1 MKNKWLINIILLVMV
16 LSISLFLFL
25 KPTKIKQ
32 TKQFS
37 ISTFNLSDF
46 DSIKIDFPSRASVI
60 FKKSTESWDMIEPVK
75 GRADQFSVQK
85 IISIVATSSSE
96 KLPSNDLAKYGLDKP
111 TMKLKLIHKG
121 QEEEFIFGTY
131 NSVTEDQY
139 LLYKE
144 NVYLISGSYS
154 EAAATQPIEL
164 IDKLPLTKS
173 EEIKYFDFSRLEQWQ
188 SKRLKVT
195 RNNNEWS
202 ANEGSQ
208 FKQNEMAE
216 WFDMTWVKNPA
227 KSVEKSSI
235 DLRVPYKSFDIHTID
250 GKKITFLRL
259 QESPETK
266 LYRVDEGLL
275 YNFGSDIGFT
285 MMNPPI
291 EHSKK

>member
-1 MKNKWLINIILLVMV
+1 MV

-235 DLRVPYKSFDIHTID
+235 DLRIPYKSFDIHTID

>member
-60 FKKSTESWDMIEPVK
+60 LKKSSESWDMIEPIK

>member
-1 MKNKWLINIILLVMV
+1 MKNRWLINIILLVMV

-37 ISTFNLSDF
+37 ISAFNLSDF

-235 DLRVPYKSFDIHTID
+235 DLRIPYKSFDIHTID
-250 GKKITFLRL
+250 GKKITFLRV

-275 YNFGSDIGFT
+275 YHFGSDIGFT

>member
-216 WFDMTWVKNPA
+216 WFDMTWVKNPS

>member
-1 MKNKWLINIILLVMV
+1 MKNRWLINIILLVMV

-60 FKKSTESWDMIEPVK
+60 LKKSSESWDMIEPVK

-111 TMKLKLIHKG
+111 TMKLKLVHKG

-164 IDKLPLTKS
+164 LDKLPLTKS

>member
-1 MKNKWLINIILLVMV
+1 MKNRWLINIILLVMV

-25 KPTKIKQ
+25 KPSKIKQ

-46 DSIKIDFPSRASVI
+46 DSIKVDFPSRASVI
-60 FKKSTESWDMIEPVK
+60 FKKSTESWDMVEPIK

-111 TMKLKLIHKG
+111 TMNLKLIHKG
-121 QEEEFIFGTY
+121 VEEEFIFGTY

-139 LLYKE
+139 LLYKD

-154 EAAATQPIEL
+154 ESASTQPIEL
-164 IDKLPLTKS
+164 IDKSPLSKS
-173 EEIKYFDFSRLEQWQ
+173 EQIKDFDFSRLEQWK
-188 SKRLKVT
+188 SKKLKVT

-202 ANEGSQ
+202 ANEGNRI
-208 FKQNEMAE
+208 KQSDMAE

-227 KSVEKSSI
+227 KSVEKFAI
-235 DLRVPYKSFDIHTID
+235 DLRIPYKSFDIHTTD
-250 GKKITFLRL
+250 GKKITFLRV
-259 QESPETK
+259 QESPETQ

-275 YNFGSDIGFT
+275 YHFGSDIGFT
-285 MMNPPI
+285 MLNPPV
-291 EHSKK
+291 EHSNK

>member
-46 DSIKIDFPSRASVI
+46 DSIKVDFPSKASVI
-60 FKKSTESWDMIEPVK
+60 LKKSSESWDMIEPVK

>member
-1 MKNKWLINIILLVMV
+1 MKNRWLINIILLVIV

-25 KPTKIKQ
+25 KPSEIKQ
-32 TKQFS
+32 KKQFA
-37 ISTFNLSDF
+37 ISAFNLSDF
-46 DSIKIDFPSRASVI
+46 DSIKVDFPSRASVI
-60 FKKSTESWDMIEPVK
+60 LKKGIESWEMLEPIK

-111 TMKLKLIHKG
+111 TVKLKLIHKDL
-121 QEEEFIFGTY
+121 EEEFIFGTY

-195 RNNNEWS
+195 LNNNEWS

-208 FKQNEMAE
+208 LKQNEMVE

-235 DLRVPYKSFDIHTID
+235 DSRIPHKSFDIHTID
-250 GKKITFLRL
+250 GKKITFLRV

-275 YNFGSDIGFT
+275 YHFGSDIGFT

>member
-1 MKNKWLINIILLVMV
+1 MV

-60 FKKSTESWDMIEPVK
+60 FKKSAESWDMIEPVK

-121 QEEEFIFGTY
+121 QEEEFIFGTH

>member
-60 FKKSTESWDMIEPVK
+60 LKKSSESWDMIEPVK

-188 SKRLKVT
+188 SKKLKVT

>member
-1 MKNKWLINIILLVMV
+1 MV

-46 DSIKIDFPSRASVI
+46 DSIKVDFPSKASVI
-60 FKKSTESWDMIEPVK
+60 LKKSSESWDMIEPVK
-75 GRADQFSVQK
+75 ARADQFSVQK

>member
-1 MKNKWLINIILLVMV
+1 MKNRWLINIILLVMV

-25 KPTKIKQ
+25 KPAKIKQ

>member
-1 MKNKWLINIILLVMV
+1 MKNRWLINIILLVIV

-25 KPTKIKQ
+25 KPSEIKQ
-32 TKQFS
+32 TKKFA

-46 DSIKIDFPSRASVI
+46 DSIKVDFPSKAAVI
-60 FKKSTESWDMIEPVK
+60 FKKDNESWVMLEPIQ

-111 TMKLKLIHKG
+111 TVKVKLIHKG
-121 QEEEFIFGTY
+121 LEEEFIFGTY

-139 LLYKE
+139 LLYKD
-144 NVYLISGSYS
+144 NVYLISGAYS
-154 EAAATQPIEL
+154 EVASTQPIEF
-164 IDKLPLTKS
+164 IDKSPLSKS
-173 EEIKYFDFSRLEQWQ
+173 EQIKDIDYSRLEQWQ

-195 RNNNEWS
+195 RNNNDWTAS
-202 ANEGSQ
+202 EGNSV
-208 FKQNEMAE
+208 KQNEMAE

-235 DLRVPYKSFDIHTID
+235 DLRIPYKSFDIHTTN
-250 GKKITFLRL
+250 GKKITFIRL
-259 QESPETK
+259 QESPETQ

-275 YNFGSDIGFT
+275 YHFGSDIGFT
-285 MMNPPI
+285 MLNPPI
-291 EHSKK
+291 EPSKK

>member
-60 FKKSTESWDMIEPVK
+60 LKKSSESWHMIEPVK

-250 GKKITFLRL
+250 GKKITFLRV

-275 YNFGSDIGFT
+275 YHFGSDIGFT

>member
-60 FKKSTESWDMIEPVK
+60 LKKSSESWDMIEPVK

-202 ANEGSQ
+202 ANEDSQ

>member
-1 MKNKWLINIILLVMV
+1 VMV

-60 FKKSTESWDMIEPVK
+60 LKKSSESWDMIEPVK

>member
-60 FKKSTESWDMIEPVK
+60 LKKSSESWDMIEPVK

-164 IDKLPLTKS
+164 LDKLPLTKS

>member
-60 FKKSTESWDMIEPVK
+60 LKKSSESWDMIEPVK

-111 TMKLKLIHKG
+111 TMKLKLVHKG

-202 ANEGSQ
+202 ANDGSQ

>member
-60 FKKSTESWDMIEPVK
+60 LKKSSESWDMIEPVK

>member
-1 MKNKWLINIILLVMV
+1 MKNRWLINIILLVMV
-16 LSISLFLFL
+16 FSISLFLLL
-25 KPTKIKQ
+25 KPAKIKQ

-46 DSIKIDFPSRASVI
+46 DSIKVDFPSRASVI
-60 FKKSTESWDMIEPVK
+60 FKKSTESWDMVEPIK

-85 IISIVATSSSE
+85 IISIVASSSSE

-121 QEEEFIFGTY
+121 LEEEFIFGTY

-139 LLYKE
+139 LLYKD

-154 EAAATQPIEL
+154 ESAATQPIEL
-164 IDKLPLTKS
+164 IDKLPLSKS
-173 EEIKYFDFSRLEQWQ
+173 EQIKDFDFSRLEQWQ

-195 RNNNEWS
+195 LNNNEWS

-208 FKQNEMAE
+208 LKQNEMVE

-235 DLRVPYKSFDIHTID
+235 DSRIPHKSFDIHTID
-250 GKKITFLRL
+250 GKKITFLRV

-266 LYRVDEGLL
+266 LYRVDEG
-275 YNFGSDIGFT
+275 
-285 MMNPPI
+285 
-291 EHSKK
+291 

>member
-1 MKNKWLINIILLVMV
+1 MKNRWLINIILLVIV

-25 KPTKIKQ
+25 KPAKIKQ

-46 DSIKIDFPSRASVI
+46 DSIKVDFPSKASVI
-60 FKKSTESWDMIEPVK
+60 LKKSSESWDMIEPVK
-75 GRADQFSVQK
+75 ARADQFSVQK

-139 LLYKE
+139 LLYKD

-154 EAAATQPIEL
+154 ESAATQPIEL
-164 IDKLPLTKS
+164 IDKLPLS
-173 EEIKYFDFSRLEQWQ
+173 QFEEIKYFDFSRLEQWQ

-202 ANEGSQ
+202 ANDSSQ

-227 KSVEKSSI
+227 KSVEKYSI
-235 DLRVPYKSFDIHTID
+235 DSRIPYKSFDIHTID
-250 GKKITFLRL
+250 GKKITFIRL
-259 QESPETK
+259 QESPETQ
-266 LYRVDEGLL
+266 LYRTDEGLL
-275 YNFGSDIGFT
+275 YHFGSDIGFT

-291 EHSKK
+291 DHSKK

>member
-1 MKNKWLINIILLVMV
+1 MKNRWLINIILLVIV

-25 KPTKIKQ
+25 KPAKIKQ

-46 DSIKIDFPSRASVI
+46 DSIKVDFPSKASVI
-60 FKKSTESWDMIEPVK
+60 LKKSSESWDMIEPVK
-75 GRADQFSVQK
+75 ARADQFSVQK

-202 ANEGSQ
+202 ANDGSQ

>member
-75 GRADQFSVQK
+75 GRADQFSVKK

>member
-60 FKKSTESWDMIEPVK
+60 LKKSSESWDMIEPVK

-111 TMKLKLIHKG
+111 TMKLKLVHKG

>member
-46 DSIKIDFPSRASVI
+46 DSIKVDFPSKASVI
-60 FKKSTESWDMIEPVK
+60 LKKSSESWDMIEPVK
-75 GRADQFSVQK
+75 ARADQFSVQK

-111 TMKLKLIHKG
+111 TMKLKLVHKG